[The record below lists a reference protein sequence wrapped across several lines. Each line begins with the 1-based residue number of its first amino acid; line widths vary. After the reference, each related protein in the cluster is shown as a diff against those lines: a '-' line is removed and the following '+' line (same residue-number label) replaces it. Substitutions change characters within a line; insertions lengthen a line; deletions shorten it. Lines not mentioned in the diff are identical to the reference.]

1 MDQDISNYI
10 LQEIRSIDSSVKDVS
25 DKVADIDK
33 TMAAYKAA
41 FDGHTSVD
49 EQMYQELRRMNDIL
63 ALNTESLKLHMKR
76 TELLEE
82 ATLKMNY
89 RLSELEIK
97 NIQAAAIK
105 DWIKSSTIFT
115 GKIIGGL
122 VALGTLAAMLPSIIK
137 WILH

>member
-1 MDQDISNYI
+1 MDQDISGYI

-49 EQMYQELRRMNDIL
+49 EQMYKELRRMNDIL
-63 ALNTESLKLHMKR
+63 SLNTESLRLHMKR

-82 ATLKMNY
+82 ATLKMNS

-105 DWIKSSTIFT
+105 DWIKSSAIFT